1 MIAAARG
8 ASAWGARLCRRL
20 KGNLP
25 AREDENR
32 RMTLERFSEY
42 FCPFD
47 PEINPTVLDGGQGG
61 LGDSREFGQLALA
74 QFLKF
79 AKDTDRLP
87 HRDFNSLLGRTELFH
102 VRTSY
107 SREG

>member
-1 MIAAARG
+1 MITDARS

-25 AREDENR
+25 AREDEYR
-32 RMTLERFSEY
+32 RMTFERPSKY
-42 FCPFD
+42 LGPFD

-79 AKDTDRLP
+79 AKDTDRLA
-87 HRDFNSLLGRTELFH
+87 HRDFNSLLGSTEFLHISFSCNH
-102 VRTSY
+102 
-107 SREG
+107 EG